1 MRTLIS
7 ISLILVAAIAAALW
21 LQQDPGSAVLRFR
34 HWQLE
39 TSVVVL
45 VVILFVAFYGAHKFF
60 NLLRVLSQWKQWRLR
75 RSERQAHTALQR
87 GLKELAEGRWH
98 EAEKRLSKSAK
109 HSATPFLHYLAAA
122 EAAQQRHADQARDEY
137 LEAALESFPGASLAV
152 GLTQADL
159 QTAHG
164 QEEQA
169 VATLLRLHEEQPKH
183 SGILARLARVLVQVK
198 DWERLQT
205 LLPDLRKYDALPEA
219 EMRTLEQRAF
229 KAQLERHAHR
239 LEDLQRHWK
248 QLPHSLQKDPE
259 LVGVYADRLAALGH
273 TNLAIILLSD
283 VLKKNWDEMLARRY
297 GQLESS
303 DFKTQLKQAERWI
316 EKHPESPAAWY
327 SFGLLRAREEDFAG
341 AQQALEKSQR
351 LRAHALTARA
361 LSDLFAH
368 QGNYQAALEQLHR
381 LTP

>member
-7 ISLILVAAIAAALW
+7 ISLILIAAIAAALW

-39 TSVVVL
+39 TSAVVL
-45 VVILFVAFYGAHKFF
+45 VIVLFAAFYVVHRLF
-60 NLLRVLSQWKQWRLR
+60 NLLRVISQWKQWRLR
-75 RSERQAHTALQR
+75 RSERHAHSALQR

-137 LEAALESFPGASLAV
+137 LEAALHSFPSASLAV

-169 VATLLRLHEEQPKH
+169 VATLLRLHEAQPKH
-183 SGILARLARVLVQVK
+183 SGILARLARVLLQLK
-198 DWERLQT
+198 DWDRLQT
-205 LLPDLRKYDALPEA
+205 LLPDLRKHDALPED
-219 EMRTLEQRAF
+219 EMRALEQRAF

-239 LEDLQRHWK
+239 LEELQRHWK
-248 QLPHSLQKDPE
+248 QLPHSLQKDAE
-259 LVGVYADRLAALGH
+259 LVGVYADRLAELGH
-273 TNLAIILLSD
+273 TNLATILLSD
-283 VLKKNWDEMLARRY
+283 VLKKNWDEALARRY

-303 DFKTQLKQAERWI
+303 DFKAQMKQAERWTAQ
-316 EKHPESPAAWY
+316 HTESPAAWY
-327 SFGLLRAREEDFAG
+327 SFGLLRAREQDLAG

-351 LRAHALTARA
+351 LRPHKLTARA
-361 LSDLFAH
+361 LSDLFEH
-368 QGNYQAALEQLHR
+368 QGDFKAALAELR
-381 LTP
+381 KTL